1 MRAIRALLFAL
12 LSFGLVASATPAM
25 AVYQELPPE
34 KIFIVPGSTIN
45 LVARESNIPVSV
57 QNNFDVDITIQVHLR
72 SNNPRVIIPKSF
84 VEVVV
89 PANTTI
95 NAQVP
100 VRAIANGDVELTAWL
115 ESFTGNRIGENVEI
129 KMSVNAD
136 IETAAIVLFL
146 SLVGLLLLVGVF
158 RTLRR
163 KAASS
168 K

>member
-1 MRAIRALLFAL
+1 LKLIKGLLLAL
-12 LSFGLVASATPAM
+12 LSFSLIATATPAI
-25 AVYQELPPE
+25 ALNQELPPE
-34 KIFIVPGSTIN
+34 KIFIVPGSSIN

-57 QNNFDVDITIQVHLR
+57 QNNFDVDITIRVNLK

-95 NAQVP
+95 NAQIP
-100 VRAIANGDVELTAWL
+100 VRAIGSGDVELTAWL
-115 ESFTGNRIGENVEI
+115 ESFTGNRIGKNVQI
-129 KMSVNAD
+129 QMNVNAD
-136 IETAAIVLFL
+136 IETTAIVLFL
-146 SLVGLLLLVGVF
+146 SLVGLLLLVGVI

-163 KAASS
+163 KTASS